1 MNLASQSNMGK
12 HCPSRLVVPWALL
25 SGSRSVAEYNANN
38 AWYYNGN
45 NGCVNNNNKY
55 NGNGARVVR
64 DYLVVKVED
73 VENCM
78 IPLSRWYS
86 VYWLC
91 RQRKANKPSHLAFY
105 YGMPMNLIDLTIS
118 IKNMEYIPEQG
129 ICFIITYPRIR
140 EVIAADFIDR
150 LVQTWFC
157 KNLMP
162 YLERFFLHKDS
173 YACREGKGTLAAV
186 RQVQEYIFDLSWGF
200 TEDVWLAKLDIQS
213 FFTSIDTELSAERLI
228 GFIQEHVNNED
239 IKNLLIYLT
248 RIIYQSLP
256 QMHCVLKSPDWLYNM
271 FPERKRMRG
280 KVTKYGVAIGNQT
293 SQMIAC
299 FMTTYVLRFIEGLGY
314 AFVHYTDDTC
324 IIITDKAKWL
334 VDRVRIKEFLEQDS
348 HLTQHPDKIYLQHY
362 SKGVEFLGMKIRFDR
377 VLPSDRIVHNFRWKV
392 EMHIR
397 KGTNSNK
404 YLYREAEHFSQII
417 NSYMGLFKWCNTY
430 RLRKEIL
437 TQITESCWGKI
448 YVVSEDYT
456 KVNVIYGAT
465 RQGIFMRKNKAR
477 KKARTAM
484 LNELYSKLEAA

>member
-1 MNLASQSNMGK
+1 MNLASQSDMGK

-55 NGNGARVVR
+55 NSNGARVVR

-91 RQRKANKPSHLAFY
+91 RQRKASKPSHLAFY

-200 TEDVWLAKLDIQS
+200 TRDVWLAKLDIQS
-213 FFTSIDTELSAERLI
+213 FFTSID
-228 GFIQEHVNNED
+228 
-239 IKNLLIYLT
+239 
-248 RIIYQSLP
+248 
-256 QMHCVLKSPDWLYNM
+256 
-271 FPERKRMRG
+271 
-280 KVTKYGVAIGNQT
+280 
-293 SQMIAC
+293 
-299 FMTTYVLRFIEGLGY
+299 
-314 AFVHYTDDTC
+314 
-324 IIITDKAKWL
+324 
-334 VDRVRIKEFLEQDS
+334 
-348 HLTQHPDKIYLQHY
+348 LTQHPDKIYLQHY

-417 NSYMGLFKWCNTY
+417 NSYMGLFKWCNAY

-437 TQITESCWGKI
+437 TQIAESCWGKI
-448 YVVSEDYT
+448 YVVSENYT

-465 RQGIFMRKNKAR
+465 RRGLFMRKNKVR

-484 LNELYSKLEAA
+484 LNEFYSKLEAA